1 MELQPSEIMHEEA
14 TWENEGGAV
23 PERPLGASARPSRLR
38 RVGASFLRAF
48 TDHPVAAATAA
59 FAAGILLGGTVGR
72 ARRGRVLLLLAQP
85 VLARA
90 AAVLWAPASR

>member
-1 MELQPSEIMHEEA
+1 MNLQPIEIMHEEA

-23 PERPLGASARPSRLR
+23 PERPLSAARRPSRLR
-38 RVGASFLRAF
+38 RVGTSVMQAF
-48 TDHPVAAATAA
+48 IDHPVAAATAA

-72 ARRGRVLLLLAQP
+72 ARRGRLLMLLAQP

-90 AAVLWAPASR
+90 AATLWEPKR